1 MNLEENL
8 RVLRSILECYSRQ
21 QDSYGMRSLAMQDVV
36 AKSGSVGSMVPIGYK
51 Q

>member
-36 AKSGSVGSMVPIGYK
+36 EAVKGKSVHACA
-51 Q
+51 